1 MGIETKYDYIY
12 YTILNLE
19 TINEFQREIRDNTN
33 VIIERNELIE
43 IASVAIDNQ
52 FKNSKDKT
60 INNHRVDYCKYC
72 DNIKHWISCHLR
84 HKECPVFV
92 QIQDTQ
98 PIQLTGSGC
107 LFVLYNIE
115 DEDEESNENTTS
127 LSEPDSNNNNN
138 HDGLVGLRGRL

>member
-52 FKNSKDKT
+52 STMRWSWEWRQF
-60 INNHRVDYCKYC
+60 
-72 DNIKHWISCHLR
+72 
-84 HKECPVFV
+84 
-92 QIQDTQ
+92 
-98 PIQLTGSGC
+98 
-107 LFVLYNIE
+107 
-115 DEDEESNENTTS
+115 
-127 LSEPDSNNNNN
+127 
-138 HDGLVGLRGRL
+138 